1 MGSKEVNDVAVIKQ
15 LAPKLVGSL
24 TDDTINELISNAHLI
39 AVSDKFPEDIQ
50 MDGISIVDL
59 ATRYMTLHL
68 ASIQGKTGQG
78 VISEKVDVLEKHYA
92 DTTNLGWFKL
102 SPWGQLYRH
111 LYLLYAGGNN
121 PRIAVI
127 QH

>member
-1 MGSKEVNDVAVIKQ
+1 MGTEVDNVAAIKL
-15 LAPKLVGSL
+15 LAPTLVSSL
-24 TDDTINELISNAHLI
+24 TDDTISALISNAHLI
-39 AVSDKFPEDIQ
+39 AVSDKFPDDVQ
-50 MDGISIVDL
+50 MDGIPVIDL
-59 ATRYMTLHL
+59 ATRYMALHL

-78 VISEKVDVLEKHYA
+78 IISEKVDVLEKHYA
-92 DTTNLGWFKL
+92 DTTNLSWFKS